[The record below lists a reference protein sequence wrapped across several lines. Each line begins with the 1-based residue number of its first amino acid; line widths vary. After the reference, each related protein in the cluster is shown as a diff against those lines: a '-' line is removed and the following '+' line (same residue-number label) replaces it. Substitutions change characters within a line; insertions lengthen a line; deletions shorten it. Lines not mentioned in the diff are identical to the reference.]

1 MTDTTGE
8 AATMTYQE
16 SPEDV
21 ARALRHALAG
31 DDLPDSFTLLGRE
44 WSLHRGVF
52 PSTLSAA
59 TEVLASIVPY
69 PAGGSFLEVGCG
81 TGVIAVTAA
90 LSGCASVT
98 ALDINEAAVAN
109 TAANAAR
116 HGVSDRVRVLH
127 SDMYTAL
134 EPAEPNGSAGSA
146 GSAEPNGSAERF
158 DTIFWNVP
166 WTYVEDGFP
175 LSTDL
180 HSAVFDPGYRGQAR
194 YISGAHAH
202 LADGGRLLL
211 GTADLGDRERLD
223 ALAGEAGLRIELLH
237 SVRRIE
243 EVRVMEYQML
253 ELHPK

>member
-1 MTDTTGE
+1 MTNTTEEGE
-8 AATMTYQE
+8 TMTAEE
-16 SPEDV
+16 SPEAV
-21 ARALRHALAG
+21 ARALQHALVG

-59 TEVLASIVPY
+59 TEVMASMVPY
-69 PAGGSFLEVGCG
+69 PKGGSFLEVGCG

-90 LSGCASVT
+90 LHGCAFVT
-98 ALDINEAAVAN
+98 ALDINEKAVAN
-109 TAANAAR
+109 TAANVER

-127 SDMYTAL
+127 SDMYAAL
-134 EPAEPNGSAGSA
+134 DP
-146 GSAEPNGSAERF
+146 AERF

-166 WTYVEDGFP
+166 WTYVEEDFP

-180 HSAVFDPGYRGQAR
+180 HSAVFDPGYQGQAR
-194 YISGAHAH
+194 YLAGAPEH

-223 ALAGEAGLRIELLH
+223 ALAEEAGMRVELLDR
-237 SVRRIE
+237 VRRIE
-243 EVRVMEYQML
+243 EVRVMEYRMF
-253 ELHPK
+253 ELHAK

>member
-1 MTDTTGE
+1 
-8 AATMTYQE
+8 MTYQE

-21 ARALRHALAG
+21 AQVLRHALVG

-59 TEVLASIVPY
+59 TEVMASMVPY
-69 PAGGSFLEVGCG
+69 PKGGSFLEVGCG

-98 ALDINEAAVAN
+98 ALDINGKAVAN
-109 TAANAAR
+109 TAANAER
-116 HGVSDRVRVLH
+116 HGVGDRVRVLH

-134 EPAEPNGSAGSA
+134 APTD
-146 GSAEPNGSAERF
+146 RF

-180 HSAVFDPGYRGQAR
+180 HSAVFDPGYQGQAR
-194 YISGAHAH
+194 YIAGGHAH

-223 ALAGEAGLRIELLH
+223 ALAGEAGMRCEVLRR
-237 SVRRIE
+237 VRRIE
-243 EVRVMEYQML
+243 EIRVMEYYLL
-253 ELHPK
+253 ELRAK

>member
-1 MTDTTGE
+1 MTVK
-8 AATMTYQE
+8 E
-16 SPEDV
+16 SPEAV
-21 ARALRHALAG
+21 AQVLRHALVG
-31 DDLPDSFTLLGRE
+31 DDLPDAFTLLGRE

-69 PAGGSFLEVGCG
+69 PEGGSFLEVGCG

-90 LSGCASVT
+90 LEGCASVT
-98 ALDINEAAVAN
+98 ALDINEKAVAN
-109 TAANAAR
+109 TVANAER

-127 SDMYTAL
+127 SDMYAAL
-134 EPAEPNGSAGSA
+134 DPMD
-146 GSAEPNGSAERF
+146 RF

-166 WTYVEDGFP
+166 WTYVEDDFA

-180 HSAVFDPGYRGQAR
+180 HTAVFDPGYQGQAR
-194 YISGAHAH
+194 YMAGAREH
-202 LADGGRLLL
+202 LAAGGRLLL

-223 ALAGEAGLRIELLH
+223 ALAEEAGLRVELLH
-237 SVRRIE
+237 RVRRIE
-243 EVRVMEYQML
+243 EVRVMEYHML

>member
-1 MTDTTGE
+1 MTDTVEEGE
-8 AATMTYQE
+8 TMTFKE
-16 SPEDV
+16 SPEAV
-21 ARALRHALAG
+21 AQVLRHALVG

-69 PAGGSFLEVGCG
+69 PEGGSFLEVGCG
-81 TGVIAVTAA
+81 TGVISVTAA
-90 LSGCASVT
+90 LGGCASVT
-98 ALDINEAAVAN
+98 ALDINEKAVAN
-109 TAANAAR
+109 TAANAER

-134 EPAEPNGSAGSA
+134 EPT
-146 GSAEPNGSAERF
+146 ERF
-158 DTIFWNVP
+158 DAIFWNVP
-166 WTYVEDGFP
+166 WTYVEDGFS

-180 HSAVFDPGYRGQAR
+180 HSAVFDPGYQGQAR
-194 YISGAHAH
+194 YIAGAHEH

-223 ALAGEAGLRIELLH
+223 ALAEEAGMRIELLR

-243 EVRVMEYQML
+243 EVRVMEYHML
-253 ELHPK
+253 ELHTK

>member
-1 MTDTTGE
+1 MTAE
-8 AATMTYQE
+8 E
-16 SPEDV
+16 SPEAV
-21 ARALRHALAG
+21 ARALQHALVG

-59 TEVLASIVPY
+59 TEVMASMVPY
-69 PAGGSFLEVGCG
+69 PKGGSFLEVGCG

-90 LSGCASVT
+90 LHGCAFVT
-98 ALDINEAAVAN
+98 ALDINEKAVAN
-109 TAANAAR
+109 TAANVER

-127 SDMYTAL
+127 SDMYAAL
-134 EPAEPNGSAGSA
+134 EPT
-146 GSAEPNGSAERF
+146 ERF

-166 WTYVEDGFP
+166 WTYVEEDFP

-180 HSAVFDPGYRGQAR
+180 HSAVFDPGYQGQAR
-194 YISGAHAH
+194 YLAGAAEH

-223 ALAGEAGLRIELLH
+223 ALAEEAGMRVELLDR
-237 SVRRIE
+237 VRRIE
-243 EVRVMEYQML
+243 EVRVMEYRMF
-253 ELHPK
+253 ELHAK

>member
-1 MTDTTGE
+1 MTVE
-8 AATMTYQE
+8 E

-21 ARALRHALAG
+21 ARALRHALTG

-59 TEVLASIVPY
+59 TEVLASTVPY
-69 PAGGSFLEVGCG
+69 PRGGSFLEVGCG
-81 TGVIAVTAA
+81 TGVISVTAA
-90 LSGCASVT
+90 LDGCASVT
-98 ALDINEAAVAN
+98 ALDINERAVAN
-109 TAANAAR
+109 TIANAER
-116 HGVSDRVRVLH
+116 HGVSHRIRVLH
-127 SDMYTAL
+127 SDMYAAL
-134 EPAEPNGSAGSA
+134 EPAD
-146 GSAEPNGSAERF
+146 RF

-166 WTYVEDGFP
+166 WTYVEDGFS

-180 HSAVFDPGYRGQAR
+180 HSAVFDPGYQGQAR
-194 YISGAHAH
+194 YIAGAHEH

-223 ALAGEAGLRIELLH
+223 AIAGEAGMRVELLRR
-237 SVRRIE
+237 VRRIE
-243 EVRVMEYQML
+243 EVRVMEYHVL